1 MAHIPYEVSDSYR
14 AEVAGARGRLAN
26 ILAIHGVEPELG
38 LAHLKLY
45 VPLMFGKSGVTRLE
59 REAIAVAVSAANA
72 CHY

>member
-1 MAHIPYEVSDSYR
+1 MAHIPYDVSDSYKT
-14 AEVAGARGRLAN
+14 EVAGARGRLAN
-26 ILAIHGVEPELG
+26 ILAIHGIEPELG
-38 LAHLKLY
+38 LAHLRLY